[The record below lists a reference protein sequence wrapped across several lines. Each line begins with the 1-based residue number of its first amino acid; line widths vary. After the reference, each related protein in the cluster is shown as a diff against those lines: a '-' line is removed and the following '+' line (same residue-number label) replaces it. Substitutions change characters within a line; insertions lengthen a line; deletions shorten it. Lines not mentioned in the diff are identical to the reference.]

1 MVTPFI
7 RVAAICSVASGVLL
21 LVFWYLFAILLPY
34 RLMVVSAQL
43 RLGGFYTRVAP
54 STVSLLARPRRFL
67 LAVMA
72 ARAVLSP
79 PPAAGG
85 CPSTGG
91 RPGRGCW
98 R

>member
-1 MVTPFI
+1 MVSFGGPATE
-7 RVAAICSVASGVLL
+7 AAVRSIDLPT
-21 LVFWYLFAILLPY
+21 ILLPCW
-34 RLMVVSAQL
+34 LMVVSAQL

-72 ARAVLSP
+72 ASTVLSP
-79 PPAAGG
+79 PPAAVPRRFPAPGG